1 VRPNL
6 TAVFQGALLALAVA
20 VLWAIL
26 VYWLVTTDGA

>member
-6 TAVFQGALLALAVA
+6 TAVFQGALWIAALAA
-20 VLWAIL
+20 LWVTL